1 MTEPKASP
9 VAILGAGLA
18 GLAAARTLERAGVP
32 VVVFEASPRIAG
44 LAESFTDAE
53 GFSHDFGAHFAT
65 NRLIA
70 TIGAGAGSRTVR
82 RYGETVWI
90 GSRTYGYPFG
100 LMRSPRY
107 AVSGAWTRVARLA
120 RPVAGDSA
128 ADWFR
133 AQYGRALADE
143 VALPLVE
150 AWSGAPADELA
161 ASVGDKIPSSIL
173 GTIGLKLAARFTNR
187 AVAIG
192 YCRELPQSPHV
203 WHAYPAG
210 GVATLCKA
218 LAQGLTGEV
227 RTRSPVERIV
237 VEEGRV
243 RAVRVG
249 GALIPVRAVVSTAP
263 VHVLAKLVEGTH
275 ALEPLA
281 RFRYRPMAFV
291 NLRMAG
297 RGLLPDVVTWTP
309 ERRFPFFR
317 LTEAP
322 LSMPWLAPEG
332 KTILTVDIGCE
343 VGDETWSKPDDA
355 LVGLSLDAL
364 SPIVKDAKQR
374 VLGADVL
381 KTPIAYPIFLRE
393 YEADRLR
400 FQRDTGVAG
409 LVSVGRNGEFDH
421 LLMEDVYWRTVRR
434 MRRLAHDLADSSA
447 APKEIRDDRSRD

>member
-1 MTEPKASP
+1 MTQPGAGEP

-70 TIGAGAGSRTVR
+70 TIGAGAGSRAVR

-107 AVSGAWTRVARLA
+107 AVSGAWAKARSLLSPHA
-120 RPVAGDSA
+120 TESA

-150 AWSGAPADELA
+150 AWSGAPADQLA

-173 GTIGLKLAARFTNR
+173 GTIGLKLAARVTSR

-203 WHAYPAG
+203 WHAYPEG

-218 LAQGLTGEV
+218 LAQGLTGEI
-227 RTRSPVERIV
+227 RTKSPVERILV
-237 VEEGRV
+237 HDGRV

-249 GALIPVRAVVSTAP
+249 GAEIPVRAAVSTAP
-263 VHVLAKLVEGTH
+263 VHVLAKLVEGTD
-275 ALEPLA
+275 ALTPLA
-281 RFRYRPMAFV
+281 RFRYRPMVFV

-343 VGDETWSKPDDA
+343 VGDETWSKPDDD
-355 LVGLSLDAL
+355 LVSLSLDAL
-364 SPIVKDAKQR
+364 ASIVKDAKQR
-374 VLGADVL
+374 VVGADVL
-381 KTPIAYPIFLRE
+381 RTPIAYPIFLRE

-400 FQRDTGVAG
+400 FQRDTGVSG

-434 MRRLAHDLADSSA
+434 IRRLAHDLAGEHA
-447 APKEIRDDRSRD
+447 AEGAP